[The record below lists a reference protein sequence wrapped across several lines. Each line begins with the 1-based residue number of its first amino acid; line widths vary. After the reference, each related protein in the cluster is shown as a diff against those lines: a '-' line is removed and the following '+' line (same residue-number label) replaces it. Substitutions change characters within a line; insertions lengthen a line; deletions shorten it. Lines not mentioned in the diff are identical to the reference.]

1 MAVGVITNCVSIIE
15 HTVNQVRKTFCR
27 TANHEKICAHLMC
40 GKNIEDYRRV
50 RRIGAV
56 VEGEADFWL
65 LLDVRELVKVSKNN
79 W

>member
-1 MAVGVITNCVSIIE
+1 MPGIQ
-15 HTVNQVRKTFCR
+15 HPMNQMREAFGR
-27 TANHEKICAHLMC
+27 TADHKEICAHLMC

-50 RRIGAV
+50 SRIGTV

-65 LLDVRELVKVSKNN
+65 LRDVRELVKVFKNS

>member
-1 MAVGVITNCVSIIE
+1 MPGIQ
-15 HTVNQVRKTFCR
+15 HPMNQLREAFGR

-56 VEGEADFWL
+56 VEG
-65 LLDVRELVKVSKNN
+65 
-79 W
+79 